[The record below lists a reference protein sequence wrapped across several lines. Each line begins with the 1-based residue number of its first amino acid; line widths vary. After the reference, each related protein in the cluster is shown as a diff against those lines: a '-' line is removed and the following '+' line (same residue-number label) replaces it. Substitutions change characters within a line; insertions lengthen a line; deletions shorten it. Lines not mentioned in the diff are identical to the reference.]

1 MNSDYKDR
9 IKGALY
15 AFAIG
20 DSMGATTEFMTEEEI
35 HKKYDKITDIVGGGW
50 LDLNPGECT
59 DDTDMSICVM
69 NSLMENDSDNFE
81 KNTMKN
87 FVDWYNTHPRDIGN
101 QCRRAIEHY
110 IQYEIFIEEDDT
122 ALGNGSLMR
131 ALPCALL
138 DNENSEE
145 LNIKQGKL
153 THNNDMCAE
162 IIREYTQI
170 IRDNINGKN
179 HELKDTQL
187 LKPSG
192 YIVNTFNNAIHWAK
206 ENSIEDCIINAVN
219 HGGDSDTIAAIA
231 GSISG
236 SIHGYSTIPKKW
248 IEKLDENV
256 KEQIEKFVEYL
267 CDGNVNDDR
276 NKI

>member
-1 MNSDYKDR
+1 MDRRKIDR
-9 IKGALY
+9 IKGALF

-20 DSMGATTEFMTEEEI
+20 DSMGATTEFMTEDEI
-35 HKKYDKITDIVGGGW
+35 SKIYGKVTDILGGGW

-59 DDTDMSICVM
+59 DDTDMSICIM
-69 NSLMENDSDNFE
+69 NSLMKNDRDKFE
-81 KNTMKN
+81 KNTMKL

-101 QCRRAIEHY
+101 QCRSAIEHY
-110 IQYEIFIEEDDT
+110 IQYEIFIEEDET

-145 LNIKQGKL
+145 LNIKQGRL
-153 THNNDMCAE
+153 THNNEMCDE
-162 IIREYTQI
+162 ILREYTQI
-170 IRDNINGKN
+170 IRDNINGKT
-179 HELKDTQL
+179 HELGDKQL

-206 ENSIEDCIINAVN
+206 ENSVEDCIINAVN

-236 SIHGYSTIPKKW
+236 SIHGYSTIPERW
-248 IEKLDENV
+248 IAILDERTRNV
-256 KEQIEKFVEYL
+256 LDEFIKYL
-267 CDGNVNDDR
+267 CDGNVNDD
-276 NKI
+276 

>member
-35 HKKYDKITDIVGGGW
+35 HKKYNKITNIVGGGW
-50 LDLNPGECT
+50 LDLKAGECT

-69 NSLMENDSDNFE
+69 NSLMENDNDNFE
-81 KNTMKN
+81 KNTMKL
-87 FVDWYNTHPRDIGN
+87 FVEWYNTHPRDIGN

-192 YIVNTFNNAIHWAK
+192 YIVNTFNNAIYWAK

-236 SIHGYSTIPKKW
+236 SIHGYSTIPKRW

-256 KEQIEKFVEYL
+256 KEQIEKFVKYL
-267 CDGNVNDDR
+267 CDGNVNDD
-276 NKI
+276 

>member
-50 LDLNPGECT
+50 LDLKAGECT

-81 KNTMKN
+81 KNTMKL
-87 FVDWYNTHPRDIGN
+87 FVEWYNTHPRDIGN

-153 THNNDMCAE
+153 THNNEMCDN
-162 IIREYTQI
+162 ILLEYTQI

-206 ENSIEDCIINAVN
+206 ENSVEDCIINAVN

-236 SIHGYSTIPKKW
+236 SIHGYSTIPERW
-248 IEKLDENV
+248 IAILDERTRNV
-256 KEQIEKFVEYL
+256 LDEFIKYL
-267 CDGNVNDDR
+267 CDGNVNDD
-276 NKI
+276 

>member
-1 MNSDYKDR
+1 MDADYKDR

-20 DSMGATTEFMTEEEI
+20 DSMGATTEFMTDVEI
-35 HKKYDKITDIVGGGW
+35 SEKYGRITEIVGGGW
-50 LDLNPGECT
+50 LDLKAGECT

-69 NSLMENDSDNFE
+69 NSLIENDIDNFE
-81 KNTMKN
+81 KNTMKL

-138 DNENSEE
+138 DNETSED
-145 LNIKQGKL
+145 LNIKQGRL
-153 THNNDMCAE
+153 THNNEMCDN
-162 IIREYTQI
+162 ILREYTQI
-170 IRDNINGKN
+170 IRDNINGKT

-187 LKPSG
+187 SKPSG

-219 HGGDSDTIAAIA
+219 HGETP
-231 GSISG
+231 
-236 SIHGYSTIPKKW
+236 T
-248 IEKLDENV
+248 
-256 KEQIEKFVEYL
+256 
-267 CDGNVNDDR
+267 R
-276 NKI
+276 

>member
-35 HKKYDKITDIVGGGW
+35 SEKHGKVTDIVGGGW

-69 NSLMENDSDNFE
+69 NSLMKNDRDKFE
-81 KNTMKN
+81 KNTMKL

-110 IQYEIFIEEDDT
+110 IQYEIFIEEDET

-145 LNIKQGKL
+145 LNIKQGRL
-153 THNNDMCAE
+153 THNNEMCDN
-162 IIREYTQI
+162 ILLEYTQI

-179 HELKDTQL
+179 YELKDTQL

-206 ENSIEDCIINAVN
+206 ENSVEDCIINAVN

-236 SIHGYSTIPKKW
+236 SIHGYSTIPERW
-248 IEKLDENV
+248 IAILDERTRNV
-256 KEQIEKFVEYL
+256 LDEFIKYL
-267 CDGNVNDDR
+267 CDGNVNDD
-276 NKI
+276 

>member
-20 DSMGATTEFMTEEEI
+20 DSMGAITEFMTEDEI
-35 HKKYDKITDIVGGGW
+35 SKIYGKVTDILGGGW

-59 DDTDMSICVM
+59 DDTDMSICIM
-69 NSLMENDSDNFE
+69 NSLMKNDRDKFE
-81 KNTMKN
+81 KNTMKL

-145 LNIKQGKL
+145 LNIKQGRL
-153 THNNDMCAE
+153 THNNEMCDE
-162 IIREYTQI
+162 ILREYTQI
-170 IRDNINGKN
+170 IRDNINGKT
-179 HELKDTQL
+179 HELEDKQL

-192 YIVNTFNNAIHWAK
+192 YIVNTFNNAIYWAK
-206 ENSIEDCIINAVN
+206 ENSVEDCIINAVN

-236 SIHGYSTIPKKW
+236 SIHGYSKIPERW
-248 IEKLDENV
+248 IAILDERTRNV
-256 KEQIEKFVEYL
+256 LDEFIKYL
-267 CDGNVNDDR
+267 CDGNVNDD
-276 NKI
+276 

>member
-1 MNSDYKDR
+1 MNADYKDR

-20 DSMGATTEFMTEEEI
+20 DSMGATTEFMTDVEI
-35 HKKYDKITDIVGGGW
+35 SEKYGRITDIVGGGW
-50 LDLNPGECT
+50 LDLKAGECT

-69 NSLMENDSDNFE
+69 NSLMENDNDNFE
-81 KNTMKN
+81 KNAMKL

-110 IQYEIFIEEDDT
+110 IQYEIYIEEDDT

-138 DNENSEE
+138 DNETSED
-145 LNIKQGKL
+145 LNIKQGRL
-153 THNNDMCAE
+153 THNNEMCDE
-162 IIREYTQI
+162 ILREYTQI
-170 IRDNINGKN
+170 IRDNINGKT
-179 HELKDTQL
+179 HELGDKQL

-192 YIVNTFNNAIHWAK
+192 YIVNTFNNAIYWAK
-206 ENSIEDCIINAVN
+206 ENSVEDCIINAVN

-236 SIHGYSTIPKKW
+236 SIHGYSTIPERW
-248 IEKLDENV
+248 IAILDERTRNV
-256 KEQIEKFVEYL
+256 LDEFIKYL
-267 CDGNVNDDR
+267 CDGDVNDDR

>member
-20 DSMGATTEFMTEEEI
+20 DSMGATTEFMTDVEI
-35 HKKYDKITDIVGGGW
+35 SEKYGRITDIVGGGW
-50 LDLNPGECT
+50 LGLKAGECT

-69 NSLMENDSDNFE
+69 NSLMGNDNDNFE
-81 KNTMKN
+81 KNTMKL
-87 FVDWYNTHPRDIGN
+87 FVEWYNTHPRDIGN

-138 DNENSEE
+138 DDETSED
-145 LNIKQGKL
+145 LNIKQGRL
-153 THNNDMCAE
+153 THNNEMCDR
-162 IIREYTQI
+162 ILKEYTKI
-170 IRDNINGKN
+170 IRDNINGKT
-179 HELKDTQL
+179 HELEKTQL
-187 LKPSG
+187 SNPSG

-206 ENSIEDCIINAVN
+206 ENSIEDCITNAVN

-236 SIHGYSTIPKKW
+236 SIYGYSTIPKRW
-248 IEKLDENV
+248 IAILDERTRNV
-256 KEQIEKFVEYL
+256 LDEFIKYL